1 MTSWLNIKKL
11 SSSAIIPTRANSSDA
26 GLDLYSDESVTLLPN
41 SSTLVNT
48 GIAMAI
54 PEGFAG
60 LIWDRSGMAV
70 KNDVHRFAGV
80 IDSGYR
86 GPIKVCLYN
95 FSDKV
100 VQIKRGHRIAQI
112 LIQEVPDILVR
123 EVDDLDTTERGEG
136 GFGSSG
142 V

>member
-1 MTSWLNIKKL
+1 MTNWINIKKL
-11 SSSAIIPTRANSSDA
+11 SETATVPTRANASDA
-26 GLDLYSDESVTLLPN
+26 GLDLYSNEFVNLLPN
-41 SSTLVNT
+41 SSRLVDT

-70 KNDVHRFAGV
+70 KNNVHRFAGV

-86 GPIKVCLYN
+86 GPIKVYLYN

-100 VQIKRGHRIAQI
+100 VEMERGHRIEQS
-112 LIQEVPDILVR
+112 LIQEGPDVVGQ
-123 EVDDLDTTERGEG
+123 EVDDLDSTERGEG

>member
-1 MTSWLNIKKL
+1 MTNWINVKKL
-11 SSSAIIPTRANSSDA
+11 SSSAKVPTRANNTDA
-26 GLDLYSDESVTLLPN
+26 GLDLYSDETVTLLPN

-48 GIAMAI
+48 GIAIAI

-86 GPIKVCLYN
+86 GPIKVCLFN
-95 FSDKV
+95 FSNEV
-100 VQIKRGHRIAQI
+100 VEVKRGYRIAQI
-112 LIQEVPDILVR
+112 LIQEVPHFVVQ
-123 EVDDLDTTERGEG
+123 EVDNLESTERGEG
-136 GFGSSG
+136 GFGSTG
-142 V
+142 K

>member
-70 KNDVHRFAGV
+70 KNGVHRFAGV

-86 GPIKVCLYN
+86 GPIKICLYN
-95 FSDKV
+95 FSTSV
-100 VQIKRGHRIAQI
+100 VHIKRGHRIAQI
-112 LIQEVPDILVR
+112 LIQSVPEFVIQ
-123 EVDDLDTTERGEG
+123 EVDDLGSTERGDD
-136 GFGSSG
+136 GFGSTG
-142 V
+142 E

>member
-1 MTSWLNIKKL
+1 MTNWINIKKL
-11 SSSAIIPTRANSSDA
+11 SSSATIPTRTNSNDA

-70 KNDVHRFAGV
+70 KNSVHRFAGV

-95 FSDKV
+95 FSDTV
-100 VQIKRGHRIAQI
+100 VEVKRGHRIAQLI
-112 LIQEVPDILVR
+112 IQEIPNFVVQ
-123 EVDDLDTTERGEG
+123 EVDDLDSTERGDG
-136 GFGSSG
+136 GFGSTG
-142 V
+142 K

>member
-1 MTSWLNIKKL
+1 MTNWINIKKL
-11 SSSAIIPTRANSSDA
+11 SETATIPTRANPSDA
-26 GLDLYSDESVTLLPN
+26 GLDLYSNEFVNLLPN
-41 SSTLVNT
+41 SARLVDT

-70 KNDVHRFAGV
+70 RNDIHRFARV

-95 FSDKV
+95 FSDRV

-112 LIQEVPDILVR
+112 LIQEVPNFVVQ
-123 EVDDLDTTERGEG
+123 EVDDLDSTERGEG

>member
-1 MTSWLNIKKL
+1 
-11 SSSAIIPTRANSSDA
+11 
-26 GLDLYSDESVTLLPN
+26 
-41 SSTLVNT
+41 
-48 GIAMAI
+48 
-54 PEGFAG
+54 
-60 LIWDRSGMAV
+60 MAV
-70 KNDVHRFAGV
+70 KNGVHRFAGV

-86 GPIKVCLYN
+86 GSIKVCLYN

-123 EVDDLDTTERGEG
+123 EVDDLDTTERGAG

>member
-1 MTSWLNIKKL
+1 MTNWINIKKL
-11 SSSAIIPTRANSSDA
+11 SSSATIPTRANSTDA
-26 GLDLYSDESVTLLPN
+26 GLDLYSDEAVTLLPN

-80 IDSGYR
+80 IDAGYR

-95 FSDKV
+95 FSDST

-112 LIQEVPDILVR
+112 LIQEVPDFVVQ
-123 EVDDLDTTERGEG
+123 EVDDLDPTERGEG

>member
-1 MTSWLNIKKL
+1 MTNWINIKKL
-11 SSSAIIPTRANSSDA
+11 SETATIPTRANPSDA
-26 GLDLYSDESVTLLPN
+26 GLDLYSDEFVNLLPN
-41 SSTLVNT
+41 CARLVDT

-95 FSDKV
+95 FSDNV

-112 LIQEVPDILVR
+112 LIQEVPEFVVQ
-123 EVDDLDTTERGEG
+123 EVDDLDCTERGED

>member
-1 MTSWLNIKKL
+1 
-11 SSSAIIPTRANSSDA
+11 
-26 GLDLYSDESVTLLPN
+26 
-41 SSTLVNT
+41 
-48 GIAMAI
+48 
-54 PEGFAG
+54 
-60 LIWDRSGMAV
+60 MAV
-70 KNDVHRFAGV
+70 KNDIHRFGV

-112 LIQEVPDILVR
+112 LIQEVPEFVVQ
-123 EVDDLDTTERGEG
+123 EVDDLDSTERGEG